1 MNEISSLFFYGFAV
15 WFKKGWLN
23 SYVEKAMHSDKII
36 IKIKHERENSYLCI
50 VPQAGAFLE
59 DSLNAPQNTDSI
71 ASLFRKYLSGSV
83 IVDIWQYNFDRIIV
97 FEFKKNGSLY
107 RIVLEGFRTGS
118 IVLLDGWKILWA
130 DVQRSW
136 KDRKIFPG
144 EEYKFP
150 PSKVNPIIL
159 PLDQLIGKASGFDS
173 TLWRFL
179 NSHLALGKEVS
190 EYVIATLG
198 FDGKKDL
205 KHYTEEDL
213 KKIYELWR
221 RILDRANNSPDV
233 YYNAQGDID
242 FFDKHDDTWIK
253 ESILRIIGKR
263 EEIINAK
270 NKEQA
275 LKEENEKKIEEMKHL
290 QQQITKLNNEIDKA
304 NESVQLIYNHYSELM
319 DILSLFSNGNE
330 REIANKL
337 IENNKIVSYNGKE
350 HIIALKIED
359 KIIELY
365 INNKIEYTIG
375 QIYNLIKGH
384 KTEIGKIEE
393 ELKSRK
399 ENNEVTKIKGPPL
412 RKPKWYEKYHW
423 FYTSS
428 GYLVISGKSAK
439 DNDYIVKKY
448 MKEDDLFFHADIH
461 GASITL
467 LKSGTKAVNDK
478 DLYETAQF
486 AISYS
491 KAWNAGHA
499 SGDVYWVYPGQVSK
513 TPSSG
518 EFVPRGSWI
527 INGKKNYIH
536 GIPLAL
542 GLVYEEIEGF
552 KQLVCVPLSKIQNK
566 NEKYIAIYPGDM
578 ERIVFAKKLAS
589 KLKMNVDNILPLLP
603 PGNLTFD
610 IAWDSFELE

>member
-1 MNEISSLFFYGFAV
+1 MNEISSLFFYDFVV
-15 WFKKGWLN
+15 WFKKEWLN
-23 SYVEKAMHSDKII
+23 SYVDKVMHSDKII
-36 IKIKHERENSYLCI
+36 IKIKHEKESSYLCL
-50 VPQAGAFLE
+50 VPQVGAFIG
-59 DSLNAPQNTDSI
+59 DSLNVPQNMDSI
-71 ASLFRKYLSGSV
+71 ASLFRKYLAGSFIIDV
-83 IVDIWQYNFDRIIV
+83 WQYNFDRIIV
-97 FEFKKNGSLY
+97 FEFKKNESLY
-107 RIVLEGFRTGS
+107 RVILEGFRTGS
-118 IVLLDGWKILWA
+118 IVLLDGWNILWA

-150 PSKVNPIIL
+150 PSKTNPL
-159 PLDQLIGKASGFDS
+159 VLTQDELIGKASDFDS
-173 TLWRFL
+173 TLWKFL

-190 EYVIATLG
+190 EYIITKLG

-205 KHYTEEDL
+205 KHYTYEDL

-221 RILDRANNSPDV
+221 QILDRTSNTPDV
-233 YYNAQGDID
+233 YYNALGDID
-242 FFDKHDDTWIK
+242 LFDQHDDSWVK

-263 EEIINAK
+263 EEIISAQNREK
-270 NKEQA
+270 A

-290 QQQITKLNNEIDKA
+290 QQQIAKLNNEIDKA

-319 DILSLFSNGNE
+319 EILAFFSNGNE

-337 IENNKIVSYNGKE
+337 IESNKIVSYNGKD
-350 HIIALKIED
+350 HIISLNVD
-359 KIIELY
+359 NKIIELY

-384 KTEIGKIEE
+384 KTEIGKIED
-393 ELKSRK
+393 ELKNLK
-399 ENNEVTKIKGPPL
+399 EKNEVIKIKEPPL

-423 FYTSS
+423 FYTTS

-448 MKEDDLFFHADIH
+448 MKENDLFFHADIH

-467 LKSGTKAVNDK
+467 LKAGTRTVNER

-499 SGDVYWVYPGQVSK
+499 AGDVYWVYPDQVSK

-542 GLVYEEIEGF
+542 GLVYEDIEGF
-552 KQLVCVPLSKIQNK
+552 KQLVCVPLSKIQDK
-566 NEKYIAIYPGDM
+566 NVKFIAIYPGNID
-578 ERIVFAKKLAS
+578 RISFARKLSS
-589 KLKMNVDNILPLLP
+589 KLKMGIDDILPLLP
-603 PGNLTFD
+603 PGDLTFD
-610 IAWDSFELE
+610 KALDLFEF

>member
-1 MNEISSLFFYGFAV
+1 VNEISSLFFYDFVV

-23 SYVEKAMHSDKII
+23 SYVDKVMHSDKII
-36 IKIKHERENSYLCI
+36 IKIKHERESSYLCI
-50 VPQAGAFLE
+50 VPQVGAFLD
-59 DSLNAPQNTDSI
+59 DSLNVPQNMDSI

-83 IVDIWQYNFDRIIV
+83 IIDVWQYNFDRIIV
-97 FEFKKNGSLY
+97 FEFKKNESLY
-107 RIVLEGFRTGS
+107 RVVFEGFRTGS
-118 IVLLDGWKILWA
+118 IVLLEGWNILWA
-130 DVQRSW
+130 DIQRTW
-136 KDRKIFPG
+136 KDRKIFSG

-150 PSKVNPIIL
+150 PSKTNPIVL
-159 PLDQLIGKASGFDS
+159 TLDQLIEKASSFDS
-173 TLWRFL
+173 TLWKFL

-190 EYVIATLG
+190 EYIITTLG

-205 KHYTEEDL
+205 KHYTEKDL

-221 RILDRANNSPDV
+221 KILDSANNSPDV
-233 YYNAQGDID
+233 YYNALGDID
-242 FFDKHDDTWIK
+242 FFDKHGNTWIK
-253 ESILRIIGKR
+253 ENILRIIGKR

-275 LKEENEKKIEEMKHL
+275 LREENDKKIEEMKHL

-319 DILSLFSNGNE
+319 DIISLFDNGNE

-337 IENNKIVSYNGKE
+337 IESNKIVSYNGKD
-350 HIIALKIED
+350 HIIALNAD
-359 KIIELY
+359 NKIIELY

-393 ELKSRK
+393 ELKIRK
-399 ENNEVTKIKGPPL
+399 EKNDVIKIKEPPL
-412 RKPKWYEKYHW
+412 RKRKWYEKYHW
-423 FYTSS
+423 FYTSA

-448 MKEDDLFFHADIH
+448 MKDNDLFFHADIH

-467 LKSGTKAVNDK
+467 LKSGTRTVNDK

-499 SGDVYWVYPGQVSK
+499 AGDVYWVYPDQVSK

-542 GLVYEEIEGF
+542 GLVYENIEGLR
-552 KQLVCVPLSKIQNK
+552 QLVCVPLSKIQDK
-566 NEKYIAIYPGDM
+566 KEKFIAIYPGNIDRM
-578 ERIVFAKKLAS
+578 SFAKKLAS
-589 KLKMNVDNILPLLP
+589 KLKRNIDDILPLLP

-610 IAWDSFELE
+610 KDLNSFEF